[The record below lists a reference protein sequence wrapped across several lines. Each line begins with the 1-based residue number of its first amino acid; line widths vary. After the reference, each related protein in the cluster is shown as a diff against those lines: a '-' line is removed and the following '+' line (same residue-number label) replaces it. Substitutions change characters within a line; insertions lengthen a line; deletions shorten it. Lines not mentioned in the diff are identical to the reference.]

1 MEHTASSTELIES
14 AAEHSDEFSGERA
27 AVDIRTSGIRPSPG
41 RGLSTS
47 LVLERSPELLSD
59 RFSPARVAQAPRQP
73 WRSRAFRRVRSESGI
88 VALIAFATYLTVG
101 LLLDFKYTILPL
113 DAVSRMANGYYVL
126 WSRDPHLAAVGFVW
140 SPLQSFAD
148 IPLLLFK
155 PFFPV
160 LATHDLAGTMVTV
173 LAGVGAVHQLHAALS
188 EWGVRRGPRL
198 ALTLV
203 FGINPM
209 VLYYA
214 GNGMSDMLYV
224 FLLVMATRYFLRWLH
239 DGGLRPLVYAGS
251 AVGLAYLDRYEALGA
266 AGIAAVVVLGAS
278 YQRSQGRFRLRLMTA
293 SADVTVFLAPLVA
306 TFVAW
311 AVMSYVITGQAFP
324 GISSQYGTGAQT
336 SESVHMTF
344 AVRAAHGL
352 HNVEYLAPLLPIVL
366 VLAVFF
372 AVRRRDL
379 RIFAPLAILGG
390 SVIFDTL
397 GLLAGFLEPWYRYF
411 IVSVPLD
418 VMLVG
423 CILAQGGAAARTSAS
438 AAPPGTASSD
448 ERGKGKR
455 SPAMSSG
462 SSWSW
467 RFSVCPCRW
476 PERGSLRARVQSS
489 ESTELGALFLSH
501 PEKTE
506 QQWTHHFAHI
516 QSIDA
521 YIGNMHLADGSI
533 VADTYGNCTP
543 QIVTSV
549 PNSKVFVIINDRD
562 FQRVLADPLTF
573 GAHYL
578 FVPQPVGVGL
588 VDALN
593 EEYPTLYANGA
604 GFAKLVHQFNAD
616 GICAPYRLYRVTGHN
631 GETGA
636 NNGAIGSLG

>member
-1 MEHTASSTELIES
+1 
-14 AAEHSDEFSGERA
+14 
-27 AVDIRTSGIRPSPG
+27 
-41 RGLSTS
+41 
-47 LVLERSPELLSD
+47 
-59 RFSPARVAQAPRQP
+59 
-73 WRSRAFRRVRSESGI
+73 
-88 VALIAFATYLTVG
+88 
-101 LLLDFKYTILPL
+101 
-113 DAVSRMANGYYVL
+113 MANGYYVL

-423 CILAQGGAAARTSAS
+423 CILAQGGAAATTSAS
-438 AAPPGTASSD
+438 AAPSGTASSD
-448 ERGKGKR
+448 ERGKGKAVAGNVIGIVMVVALLGV
-455 SPAMSSG
+455 SVPLAGKGIFASS
-462 SSWSW
+462 
-467 RFSVCPCRW
+467 
-476 PERGSLRARVQSS
+476 VQSS
-489 ESTELGALFLSH
+489 ESTELGALFFSH
-501 PEKTE
+501 PKKTE

-593 EEYPTLYANGA
+593 EEYPTLYADGA

>member
-1 MEHTASSTELIES
+1 M
-14 AAEHSDEFSGERA
+14 
-27 AVDIRTSGIRPSPG
+27 
-41 RGLSTS
+41 S
-47 LVLERSPELLSD
+47 LVVDRPPTLISIPSHVGASD
-59 RFSPARVAQAPRQP
+59 AAPRRP
-73 WRSRAFRRVRSESGI
+73 WHTRLLRRMTSEGGI
-88 VALIAFATYLTVG
+88 VVLIAFAAYLTVAI
-101 LLLDFKYTILPL
+101 LLDFKYQILPL

-126 WSRDPHLAAVGFVW
+126 WSRDPHLAAIGFVW
-140 SPLQSFAD
+140 SPLQSAAD

-155 PFFPV
+155 PLFPV
-160 LATHDLAGTMVTV
+160 LATHDLAGSIVSV
-173 LAGVGAVHQLHAALS
+173 LAGVGAVHQVHAALH

-198 ALTLV
+198 MLTLV

-209 VLYYA
+209 IVYYA

-224 FLLVMATRYFLRWLH
+224 FLLVLTTRYFLRWIR
-239 DGGLRPLVYAGS
+239 DGGLRPMVYAGS
-251 AVGLAYLDRYEALGA
+251 ALGLAYLDRYEALGA
-266 AGIAAVVVLGAS
+266 AGMAAVVVLGVS
-278 YQRSQGRFRLRLMTA
+278 YWRSQGRVRARIMTA
-293 SADVTVFLAPLVA
+293 SADATIFLLPLLT

-311 AVMSYVITGQAFP
+311 AVTSYVITGLAFP
-324 GISSQYGTGAQT
+324 GVSSQYGTSAQT
-336 SESVHMTF
+336 SESVQMTF

-366 VLAVFF
+366 VLAIVF
-372 AVRRRDL
+372 AARRRDL
-379 RIFAPLAILGG
+379 RILAPLAILGG
-390 SVIFDTL
+390 SVTFDAL
-397 GLLAGFLEPWYRYF
+397 GLLDGLLEPWYRYF

-423 CILAQGGAAARTSAS
+423 CILAQGSTARIPGLAQAAVDTSSAKTRRAREF
-438 AAPPGTASSD
+438 AAGLIGVVVVVVLLGVSVPLG
-448 ERGKGKR
+448 GKGIFAK
-455 SPAMSSG
+455 S
-462 SSWSW
+462 
-467 RFSVCPCRW
+467 
-476 PERGSLRARVQSS
+476 VQSS

-501 PEKTE
+501 PTKTE
-506 QQWTHHFAHI
+506 VQWTHHYAHI

-521 YIGNMHLADGSI
+521 YIGHMHLPDGSI

-562 FQRVLADPLTF
+562 FERVLADPLTF

-604 GFAKLVHQFNAD
+604 GFAKLVHQFNPD

-631 GETGA
+631 GQTGV
-636 NNGAIGSLG
+636 NGQSGFH

>member
-1 MEHTASSTELIES
+1 MEHTSSPTAVRGELIEP
-14 AAEHSDEFSGERA
+14 SGELWVVPA
-27 AVDIRTSGIRPSPG
+27 PTDTTVAGVAPA
-41 RGLSTS
+41 RGFPPS
-47 LVLERSPELLSD
+47 LVLD
-59 RFSPARVAQAPRQP
+59 APR
-73 WRSRAFRRVRSESGI
+73 
-88 VALIAFATYLTVG
+88 ALIPDRSSSVRIPDPPPRRPWPSRLIRGIGSENGLVVLIALATYLTVA
-101 LLLDFKYTILPL
+101 LLLDFKYRILPL

-148 IPLLLFK
+148 IPLLAFK
-155 PFFPV
+155 PLFPV
-160 LATHDLAGTMVTV
+160 LATHDLAGSIVSV
-173 LAGVGAVHQLHAALS
+173 LAGVGAVHQVHAALR
-188 EWGVRRGPRL
+188 EWRVRRAPRL

-203 FGINPM
+203 FGINPI

-214 GNGMSDMLYV
+214 GNGMSDMLFT
-224 FLLVMATRYFLRWLH
+224 FLLVLTTRYFLRWVH
-239 DGGLRPLVYAGS
+239 AGGLRPLVYAGS
-251 AVGLAYLDRYEALGA
+251 ALGLAYLDRYEALGS
-266 AGIAAVVVLGAS
+266 AGMAAVVVLGVS
-278 YQRSQGRFRLRLMTA
+278 YWRSQGRPRTRLMAA
-293 SADVTVFLAPLVA
+293 SADTSIFLAPLVA
-306 TFVAW
+306 TFTSW
-311 AVMSYVITGQAFP
+311 AVMSFVITGQAFP

-352 HNVEYLAPLLPIVL
+352 HNVEYLAPLLPLVL
-366 VLAVFF
+366 VVAI
-372 AVRRRDL
+372 ACSARRRDL

-390 SVIFDTL
+390 SVTFDAL

-423 CILAQGGAAARTSAS
+423 CILAQGGNVATAARSARTQTSVPSVKSGRNKELVAS
-438 AAPPGTASSD
+438 VVGVVLVVALLGVSVP
-448 ERGKGKR
+448 
-455 SPAMSSG
+455 SSG
-462 SSWSW
+462 
-467 RFSVCPCRW
+467 
-476 PERGSLRARVQSS
+476 RGIFAKSVQSS
-489 ESTELGALFLSH
+489 ESTELGALFLRH
-501 PEKTE
+501 PTKTE
-506 QQWTHHFAHI
+506 VQWTHHYAHI

-521 YIGNMHLADGSI
+521 YIGNMHLPNGSI

-562 FQRVLADPLTF
+562 FQKVLADPLTF

-604 GFAKLVHQFNAD
+604 GFAKLVHQFKAD

-631 GETGA
+631 GQTAE
-636 NNGAIGSLG
+636 NNGTIGRLS